1 MKVSRDAFFQSLLM
15 RNSDELLSKARGLLS
30 RMEAELVSTPV
41 GKPSRVKGLPDS
53 IDPSKP
59 PRNYRDAMKRE
70 DRQEWAEA
78 YDKEYQGFIEQ
89 GTLKIAKPEKGAKV
103 LDTTTRADYKVTNGV
118 FDKRKIRLCVCGN
131 QQVEGVHYQ
140 AGDLYAP
147 VMKASEVRLMVAIA
161 AKHGCKMLKTDTKQA
176 FLNGE
181 IGSEKIYIRPPD
193 WWPEPVPQGH
203 ALLLMKSMYGTRQ
216 AARQW
221 HQRIS
226 GWMESHGYMAVNNE
240 KTMFMKWEG
249 SDFIMHGL
257 FVDNMAHASTSQKM
271 IKKFMKEYSK
281 DFEYSGSDFMTSF

>member
-59 PRNYRDAMKRE
+59 PRNYRDAMQRE

-161 AKHGCKMLKTDTKQA
+161 AKHGWIFKR
-176 FLNGE
+176 F
-181 IGSEKIYIRPPD
+181 
-193 WWPEPVPQGH
+193 
-203 ALLLMKSMYGTRQ
+203 
-216 AARQW
+216 
-221 HQRIS
+221 
-226 GWMESHGYMAVNNE
+226 
-240 KTMFMKWEG
+240 
-249 SDFIMHGL
+249 
-257 FVDNMAHASTSQKM
+257 
-271 IKKFMKEYSK
+271 
-281 DFEYSGSDFMTSF
+281 